1 MLSLGL
7 RMLALSGISNS
18 TYRQCGTGAFADA
31 LGWQYVIPILEK
43 DGYNVIAVE
52 KEFAASLQRRT
63 S

>member
-1 MLSLGL
+1 MLSL
-7 RMLALSGISNS
+7 RAPDARASGIANS